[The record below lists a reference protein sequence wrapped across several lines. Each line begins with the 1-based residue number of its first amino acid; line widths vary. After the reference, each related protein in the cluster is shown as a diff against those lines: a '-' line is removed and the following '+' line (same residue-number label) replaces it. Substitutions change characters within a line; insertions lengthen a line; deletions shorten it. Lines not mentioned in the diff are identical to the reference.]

1 MKTLIFYTA
10 YSANQQHWQ
19 NTLDSWIES
28 VNVSGLHYNQ
38 ILIPDDASP
47 EIPQIDQIDYV
58 VESQILDQQPAK
70 DIVVY
75 QFKHRLGRPALYD
88 QPGWYRSFVYAGYY
102 AKIFGFDKVI
112 HIEADCCVIS
122 QRFVNYLNN
131 FNDGWEAFW
140 CPRHRLS
147 EASIQVIA
155 GKQCIEAFSLFNQI
169 DYSYFRGTPPDPR
182 EADQKGYLPFTT
194 NKKFIGDRY
203 GEYTTTVPRN
213 ADYACQVFENID
225 RWWVREKI
233 KNLRTMSRCEFLSDI
248 ALQNKKILEIGPFA
262 NPVFKRS
269 QFDVQYADILSAEQ
283 LKLRAQEPEHGVNPA
298 DVPDK
303 IDHIIDP
310 IGDRFIST
318 EEKFDIIFSSH
329 NLEHQPNL
337 IGHLCEIA
345 DLAADA
351 NCKYYL
357 IIPDKRYCFDYYQK
371 ETSIAEILD
380 AFITNRKIPSVLLGI
395 EWNLYSDKTHN
406 YTALH
411 WQNNHGDNIIKD
423 ITIDRIHEAI
433 KFGMLCKDSY
443 QDIHC
448 SRFTPESFIS
458 NINLLSA
465 AKLIPWKIEQISD
478 TSFNSDEFYV
488 VLGLNEK

>member
-1 MKTLIFYTA
+1 MKTLIFCTGYASTTDKWD
-10 YSANQQHWQ
+10 NIHRNW
-19 NTLDSWIES
+19 LES
-28 VNVSGLHYNQ
+28 VKASGLQYDQ
-38 ILIPDDASP
+38 ILIPDDASFNLPNWEAATILTGEP
-47 EIPQIDQIDYV
+47 ELT
-58 VESQILDQQPAK
+58 EQPVTELVIYK
-70 DIVVY
+70 
-75 QFKHRLGRPALYD
+75 FNERLGRPALYD

-102 AKIFGFDKVI
+102 AKTFGFDKVI

-131 FNDGWEAFW
+131 FNDGWEAVW
-140 CPRHRLS
+140 CPRHGLS
-147 EASIQVIA
+147 DTSIQVIA

-169 DYSYFRGTPPDPR
+169 DYNYFRGTPPDPR

-203 GEYTTTVPRN
+203 GEYTITVPRN

-225 RWWVREKI
+225 RWWIREKI
-233 KNLRTMSRCEFLSDI
+233 KNLGTMSRCEFLSDI
-248 ALQNKKILEIGPFA
+248 TLQNKKILEIGPFA

-269 QFDVQYADILSAEQ
+269 QFNVQYADILSAEQ

-310 IGDRFIST
+310 MGDRFIST

-337 IGHLCEIA
+337 IGHLCEMA

-411 WQNNHGDNIIKD
+411 WQNNHGDDITKD

-448 SRFTPESFIS
+448 SRFTPESFMHNIS
-458 NINLLSA
+458 LLSA

-478 TSFNSDEFYV
+478 TSYNSNEFYV